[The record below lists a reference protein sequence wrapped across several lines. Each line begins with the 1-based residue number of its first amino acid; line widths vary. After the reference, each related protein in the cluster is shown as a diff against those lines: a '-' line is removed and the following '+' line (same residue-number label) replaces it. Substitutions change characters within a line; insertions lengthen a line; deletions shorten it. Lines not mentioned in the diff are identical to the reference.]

1 MISTATDL
9 EDLLTMIQSALMFM
23 ETRSNRSV
31 DCTDIL
37 GKNLSQ
43 KESKKKKE
51 CFNESFGWNNE
62 FEKCINVA
70 DLAKEQSD

>member
-31 DCTDIL
+31 NCTDIL
-37 GKNLSQ
+37 GKKPKLERIQ
-43 KESKKKKE
+43 EKKE
-51 CFNESFGWNNE
+51 CFNGSFGWNNE